1 MNNTDYQIKYSAN
14 DAFFTD
20 VSGRVS
26 EWSSQ
31 LEAIQKAING
41 IVTMDSF
48 SGTSADNVKNYLAE
62 VHSILYVALWQAA
75 IEFQSRLLLYKD
87 GYYDIDPNIYSVL
100 DYDAMK
106 HYYKKTGEL
115 KADIEDVSRTI
126 SGALNSVC
134 DIIYLPNPST
144 GMLVA
149 NMDYILT
156 QINKLD
162 QSILVHEYNHVNGG
176 LKHLNE
182 MIDNLNNMIVSYRN
196 MNDHIRDYHAGD
208 YLNHNAVRT
217 LAGNIQ
223 ASMDFVNENEQKI
236 NAAYER
242 LTVTYEQMQADL
254 AAEAAADARADAGTA
269 EIIMGLGAIVLGGA
283 AILCTGGAAT
293 PVVVAAYVAG
303 GSSIVYGI
311 SNVAEGSQ
319 EVYYGLNGDIESASV
334 NPIRDTIFA
343 GNQSAYDTWGKLSM
357 SVAGIC
363 IPVGKTVTTMQ
374 AAGASGG
381 TVAKNVLFTIGK
393 ETITDGVTDWVVGG
407 VSNYAVESFG
417 LNQTQSALMQIGLS
431 TVAGI
436 GTNKLDDMVSKPKI
450 SVDKVNVDINTSA
463 IDDLKAVDVE
473 AKVKVDGV
481 ADTAKNAEV
490 GAGLV
495 GKNVDDIKPSTYAEL
510 MSPDDAKRYT
520 NFLENGSDNGLR
532 PVEFEALRKVDDQLT
547 LNKVDYDEI
556 QKIRVEDRVDDIEGG
571 LDTITYRRVQ
581 GGSGN
586 NASQVRIEINED
598 GTISIPNKDAN
609 LSISIDDGEHA
620 KYFLNKRG
628 DDAYIMEIDVP
639 KWFDDFLQEN
649 AISQVNYKKNPLN
662 QGGMAPKITDVTTP
676 GNCFELPAPWVGWLE
691 EYGRNARVV
700 SP

>member
-1 MNNTDYQIKYSAN
+1 
-14 DAFFTD
+14 
-20 VSGRVS
+20 
-26 EWSSQ
+26 
-31 LEAIQKAING
+31 
-41 IVTMDSF
+41 
-48 SGTSADNVKNYLAE
+48 
-62 VHSILYVALWQAA
+62 
-75 IEFQSRLLLYKD
+75 
-87 GYYDIDPNIYSVL
+87 
-100 DYDAMK
+100 
-106 HYYKKTGEL
+106 
-115 KADIEDVSRTI
+115 
-126 SGALNSVC
+126 
-134 DIIYLPNPST
+134 
-144 GMLVA
+144 
-149 NMDYILT
+149 
-156 QINKLD
+156 
-162 QSILVHEYNHVNGG
+162 
-176 LKHLNE
+176 
-182 MIDNLNNMIVSYRN
+182 
-196 MNDHIRDYHAGD
+196 
-208 YLNHNAVRT
+208 
-217 LAGNIQ
+217 
-223 ASMDFVNENEQKI
+223 
-236 NAAYER
+236 
-242 LTVTYEQMQADL
+242 
-254 AAEAAADARADAGTA
+254 
-269 EIIMGLGAIVLGGA
+269 
-283 AILCTGGAAT
+283 
-293 PVVVAAYVAG
+293 
-303 GSSIVYGI
+303 
-311 SNVAEGSQ
+311 
-319 EVYYGLNGDIESASV
+319 
-334 NPIRDTIFA
+334 
-343 GNQSAYDTWGKLSM
+343 
-357 SVAGIC
+357 
-363 IPVGKTVTTMQ
+363 
-374 AAGASGG
+374 
-381 TVAKNVLFTIGK
+381 
-393 ETITDGVTDWVVGG
+393 
-407 VSNYAVESFG
+407 
-417 LNQTQSALMQIGLS
+417 MQIGLS